1 MHERS
6 SIPIFSVADV
16 HCMENEALEFYAAL
30 LNSQARI
37 SSKYFY
43 SSLGSRLFDAITL
56 LHEYY
61 PCRTEQLIF
70 EQNEESLRA
79 HLPED
84 ALFIDLGAGDCA
96 KASPL
101 LSWFKTQA
109 YLAIDISVDHLA
121 RALRVVSQDN
131 PGVQVAGLGCDFSRQ
146 LQLPVEVHQ
155 WLIASHANSLPRIA
169 FYPGSSIGNFSPN
182 EALELL
188 KQVHA
193 ICREG
198 GEGSG
203 LLIGVDRVK
212 DPSVLEPAYDDAL
225 GVTAAFNRSMLLHVN
240 ERFATNFSPQSW
252 AHQAFFNA
260 SQSRIEMH
268 LQSAIEQLV
277 RWPEGERL
285 FQPGQTIH
293 TENSYKWDPDSFIR
307 ILADAGFHQTQHF
320 TDPKGWFSLFWA
332 RA

>member
-1 MHERS
+1 M
-6 SIPIFSVADV
+6 
-16 HCMENEALEFYAAL
+16 
-30 LNSQARI
+30 
-37 SSKYFY
+37 
-43 SSLGSRLFDAITL
+43 
-56 LHEYY
+56 
-61 PCRTEQLIF
+61 
-70 EQNEESLRA
+70 
-79 HLPED
+79 
-84 ALFIDLGAGDCA
+84 
-96 KASPL
+96 
-101 LSWFKTQA
+101 
-109 YLAIDISVDHLA
+109 
-121 RALRVVSQDN
+121 
-131 PGVQVAGLGCDFSRQ
+131 
-146 LQLPVEVHQ
+146 LQ
-155 WLIASHANSLPRIA
+155 
-169 FYPGSSIGNFSPN
+169 
-182 EALELL
+182 
-188 KQVHA
+188 
-193 ICREG
+193 
-198 GEGSG
+198 
-203 LLIGVDRVK
+203 
-212 DPSVLEPAYDDAL
+212 PAYDDAL